1 MSECKWTPGNL
12 IVSWNGYYYD
22 IHAVDEDGRYVD
34 QFCMGAAK
42 DQEANANLIS
52 ASKDMY
58 EALDCIIAL
67 VDHCKRVHLA
77 CPITSQQYLS
87 AKAALKKARGETK

>member
-12 IVSWNGYYYD
+12 IVSWNGYYYE

-58 EALDCIIAL
+58 EALEQVTMEYEGAIGTNAL
-67 VDHCKRVHLA
+67 SDMCN
-77 CPITSQQYLS
+77 
-87 AKAALKKARGETK
+87 AALAKARGESK